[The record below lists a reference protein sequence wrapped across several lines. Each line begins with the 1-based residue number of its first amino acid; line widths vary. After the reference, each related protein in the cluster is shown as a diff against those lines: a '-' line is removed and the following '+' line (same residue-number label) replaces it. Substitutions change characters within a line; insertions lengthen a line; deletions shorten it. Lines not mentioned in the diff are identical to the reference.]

1 MKILKER
8 TEIAQALNFNKY
20 PVMELDLNNV
30 DEYGI
35 LGSKCRIDMGNF
47 NDGSPWYQDA
57 ELRVYSDEK
66 KVCFS
71 AGACFLSNDWTYNDV
86 IEDMSNAM
94 TPIIKPNSE
103 FALVIHDSATR
114 KVYGVAIIETLGV
127 HRLCTQPLNIETVDM
142 SMLMNIAREH
152 YEEKYKERL
161 ANGSALK
168 WRVA

>member
-1 MKILKER
+1 MKILRER
-8 TEIAQALNFNKY
+8 TEIANALNFNKY

-35 LGSKCRIDMGNF
+35 LGSKCRIEMGEF
-47 NDGSPWYQDA
+47 DDGSPWLTDA
-57 ELRVYSDEK
+57 EIRVYSDEK

-71 AGACFLSNDWTYNDV
+71 AGGCGLKNDWTYQDV
-86 IEDMSNAM
+86 IEDMLNAR

-114 KVYGVAIIETLGV
+114 KVYGVAIIETLEV
-127 HRLCTQPLNIETVDM
+127 HRHCTQPLNIESVDM
-142 SMLMNIAREH
+142 NMLMKIAKEH

-161 ANGSALK
+161 EKGSALK
-168 WRVA
+168 WED

>member
-1 MKILKER
+1 MEILKER

-35 LGSKCRIDMGNF
+35 IGSKCRIDMGKF
-47 NDGSPWYQDA
+47 DDGSPWYKDA

-71 AGACFLSNDWTYNDV
+71 AGGCGLSNDWTYDDV
-86 IEDMSNAM
+86 IEDMSNAR

-127 HRLCTQPLNIETVDM
+127 HRHCTQPLNIENVDM
-142 SMLMNIAREH
+142 SMLMKIAREH

-161 ANGSALK
+161 TNGIALQ
-168 WRVA
+168 WRN